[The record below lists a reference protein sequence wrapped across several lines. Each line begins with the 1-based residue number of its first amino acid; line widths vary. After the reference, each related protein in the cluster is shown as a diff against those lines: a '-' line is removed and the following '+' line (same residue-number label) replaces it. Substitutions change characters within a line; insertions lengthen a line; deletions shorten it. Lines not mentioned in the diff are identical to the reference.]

1 MPLQA
6 IKTESE
12 EHSQMERVRA
22 IEEIKRRE
30 PTFLQV
36 AKRKGFICPVCGN
49 GKGKDGDGI
58 VKDTSDKS
66 GTHYKCFK
74 CELYADVI
82 ELYGK
87 ANGIEN
93 FNEQL
98 AGAGAY
104 YNVAIDSGYSVRNT
118 AAEDFKQYQNQ
129 PKSEQHTHNSIH
141 INTDTQKQDYT
152 SFYKEAHSHIKE
164 TDYPQQRGLSEEVA
178 ARFMLG
184 YVARWT
190 HPKAPNAPASP
201 RLIIPTS
208 KHSYLAR
215 DTREELTEEQKR
227 YSKSKV
233 GAVRMFNAKALQTA
247 TKPIFIVE
255 GELDALSIIEVGG
268 EAVATG
274 SASNKRALL
283 KLLETQKPSQP
294 LIIAMDNDEAGNKA
308 AQELAEGLEQ
318 LKIPFYRLDIT
329 GPHKDANEALQA
341 DKEGFK
347 ASVEEAENI
356 EAGTLE
362 AERELLQQEAAVY
375 TLPDFLKKIEDSKQ
389 VTFIPTGFSN
399 LDSILDGGLYAGLY
413 IVGAISSLGKTTF
426 CLQIADQIAG
436 AGHDVLIFSL
446 EMAREEL
453 IAKSVS
459 RFTLIEDMRENNSTF
474 HAKTTRGILTGK
486 RYLDYS
492 DTEKR
497 LIQSAVIAYGNIAE
511 NIYITQGIG
520 NVGIEEIRGKVQ
532 KHIKLTGKAPV
543 VIIDYLQIIA
553 PADMRATDKQ
563 NTDKAVLELKRLS
576 RDCSIPIIGI
586 SSFNRDNY
594 TVPVNLASYKESG
607 AIEYSSDVLIGLQY
621 DGMDYRE
628 GETDGNRQKR
638 IRELVKQ
645 TIEDA
650 KNGKAQS
657 IQVKILKNRNG
668 SKGEAFLSYYPMFNY
683 FKVDE
688 REGGNNDSW
697 NRTESRYR

>member
-1 MPLQA
+1 MNR
-6 IKTESE
+6 E
-12 EHSQMERVRA
+12 RA
-22 IEEIKRRE
+22 IEEIRRQE
-30 PTFLQV
+30 PTFLQE
-36 AKRKGFICPVCGN
+36 AKRKGFICPTCGN
-49 GKGKDGDGI
+49 GSGKDGDGI

-74 CELYADVI
+74 CGIYADVI

-87 ANGIEN
+87 ANGIEG

-104 YNVAIDSGYSVRNT
+104 YRISIDSGYGARITV
-118 AAEDFKQYQNQ
+118 AEAFSEQYQKQ
-129 PKSEQHTHNSIH
+129 AGTEQNTHN
-141 INTDTQKQDYT
+141 NTNSDVQEQDYT
-152 SFYKEAHSHIKE
+152 SFYRQAHSHIKE
-164 TDYPQQRGLSEEVA
+164 TDYPQRRGLSDAVIS
-178 ARFMLG
+178 RFMLG
-184 YVARWT
+184 YVESWR

-215 DTREELTEEQKR
+215 DTRAELTPEQEK

-233 GAVRMFNAKALQTA
+233 GAVRIFNTKALQTVQ
-247 TKPIFIVE
+247 KPIFITE
-255 GELDALSIIEVGG
+255 GEIDALSIIEVGG
-268 EAVATG
+268 EAIATG
-274 SASNKRALL
+274 STANRRALL
-283 KLLETQKPSQP
+283 KLLKSQRPSQP
-294 LIIAMDNDEAGNKA
+294 LIIAMDNDEAGFRA
-308 AQELAEGLEQ
+308 AEELAEGLQ
-318 LKIPFYRLDIT
+318 GLSIPFYRLNPYGD
-329 GPHKDANEALQA
+329 HKDANEALNA
-341 DKEGFK
+341 DREGFK
-347 ASVEEAENI
+347 AAIERAEQVDT
-356 EAGTLE
+356 ETLE
-362 AERELLQQEAAVY
+362 AVREVEREQLQQEAAVY

-389 VTFIPTGFSN
+389 AAFIPTGFSN

-436 AGHDVLIFSL
+436 AGQDVLIFSL

-459 RFTLIEDMRENNSTF
+459 RFTLIEDMRENNSAT
-474 HAKTTRGILTGK
+474 HAKTTRGIMTGT
-486 RYLDYS
+486 RYPNYS
-492 DTEKR
+492 DTERR
-497 LIQSAVIAYGNIAE
+497 LIQSAVVAYGNIAG

-520 NVGIEEIRGKVQ
+520 DVGIEEIREKVQ

-621 DGMDYRE
+621 DGMDYQE
-628 GETDGNRQKR
+628 GEADGNRQKR

-645 TIEDA
+645 TIADA
-650 KNGKAQS
+650 KNARAQS

-668 SKGEAFLSYYPMFNY
+668 SKGEVLLSYYPMFNY
-683 FKVDE
+683 FKDDE
-688 REGGNNDSW
+688 REGGNDGNWKRIEGS
-697 NRTESRYR
+697 YQ